1 MKTLTALSLAV
12 PMFCYATLAARSDDG
27 QQLAADRFAF
37 FSKKA
42 TQLSVP
48 VNDKTL
54 CRANSEPLLNW
65 TIDSAWHGSYFVW
78 LADDAPL
85 LVGCYLTDSSEA
97 EKRVLYL
104 ELHALTAK
112 PIDPVRLPSV
122 QPFLWQP
129 NTTEVISLKLD
140 DVEKVHAEAGL
151 RLKQMRDVARRFS
164 ATMYRE
170 NRSSSEELR
179 LLPKP
184 MYRFPKY
191 KVAETDGA
199 LFAFVSP
206 TGTDPELILQLRAVG
221 SSDGP
226 IWEVIPLRFTTRELV
241 LKDTADNSIVW
252 TVSQYS
258 WEDTQSRVTN
268 PYAITVEYSG
278 DRQRFE
284 QSVSDLMDAGQAEP
298 VLQDSPPKP

>member
-1 MKTLTALSLAV
+1 MKTLTVLCLVVVIFCCAALTAW
-12 PMFCYATLAARSDDG
+12 SDDG
-27 QQLAADRFAF
+27 QQVAADRFAF

-42 TQLSVP
+42 TLLTIP
-48 VNDKTL
+48 LDDETL
-54 CRANSEPLLNW
+54 CRASPEPLLNW
-65 TIDSAWHGSYFVW
+65 TIDSVWHGSYFVW
-78 LADDAPL
+78 LDDDAPM
-85 LVGCYLTDSSEA
+85 LVGCYLADSSEA
-97 EKRVLYL
+97 EKRVVYL
-104 ELHALTAK
+104 ELHALTAR

-129 NTTEVISLKLD
+129 KTTEVIGLKLD
-140 DVEKVHAEAGL
+140 NVEKVHAEAGL
-151 RLKQMRDVARRFS
+151 RLKQMRDLARRFS

-206 TGTDPELILQLRAVG
+206 RGTDPELILQLRAVG

-226 IWEVIPLRFTTRELV
+226 MWEVIPLRFTTRELV
-241 LKDTADNSIVW
+241 LKDAALEAIVW
-252 TVSQYS
+252 TVPQYS
-258 WEDTQSRVTN
+258 
-268 PYAITVEYSG
+268 
-278 DRQRFE
+278 
-284 QSVSDLMDAGQAEP
+284 
-298 VLQDSPPKP
+298 

>member
-12 PMFCYATLAARSDDG
+12 AMFCYAALTARSDDG
-27 QQLAADRFAF
+27 RQQAADRFAF

-42 TQLSVP
+42 LLLTIPL
-48 VNDKTL
+48 NDEIL
-54 CRANSEPLLNW
+54 CRANPESLLNW
-65 TIDSAWHGSYFVW
+65 TIDSEWHGSYFVW
-78 LADDAPL
+78 LAEDVPQ
-85 LVGCYLTDSSEA
+85 LVGCYLTDSSQA

-104 ELHALTAK
+104 ELHALTAR

-122 QPFLWQP
+122 QPFEWQP
-129 NTTEVISLKLD
+129 DTTGLIGLRQEN
-140 DVEKVHAEAGL
+140 VEKVHADAGL
-151 RLKQMRDVARRFS
+151 RLKQMRDLARRYS

-184 MYRFPKY
+184 MYRFPRY

-206 TGTDPELILQLRAVG
+206 RGTDPDLILQLRAVG

-241 LKDTADNSIVW
+241 LKDSANNSIAW
-252 TVSQYS
+252 TVPQYN
-258 WEDTQSRVTN
+258 WDDAHSRATS

-284 QSVSDLMDAGQAEP
+284 QSVIDLMEIMQDEA
-298 VLQDSPPKP
+298 VLRDTPQKP